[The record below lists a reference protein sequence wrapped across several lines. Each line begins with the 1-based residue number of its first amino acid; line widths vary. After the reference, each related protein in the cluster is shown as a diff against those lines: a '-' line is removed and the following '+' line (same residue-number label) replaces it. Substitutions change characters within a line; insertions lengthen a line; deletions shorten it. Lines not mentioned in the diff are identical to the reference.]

1 MTAMVF
7 GTGNS
12 DDFNCIGDD
21 DDDDDDVKD
30 YNENQAT
37 IIMTDYNITI
47 TNSIGNKK
55 NSGGYFL
62 KHHA

>member
-21 DDDDDDVKD
+21 DDD

-55 NSGGYFL
+55 NSGGHFL

>member
-12 DDFNCIGDD
+12 DDFNCIG
-21 DDDDDDVKD
+21 DDDDVKD

-55 NSGGYFL
+55 NSGGHFL

>member
-21 DDDDDDVKD
+21 DDDDNDVKD

-37 IIMTDYNITI
+37 IIMTDHNITI

-55 NSGGYFL
+55 NSGGHFL